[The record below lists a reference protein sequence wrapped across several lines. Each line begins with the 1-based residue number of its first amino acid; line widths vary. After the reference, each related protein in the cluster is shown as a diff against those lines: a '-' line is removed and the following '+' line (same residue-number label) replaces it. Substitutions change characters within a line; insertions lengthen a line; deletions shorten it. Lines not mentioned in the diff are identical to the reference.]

1 MEVVHVG
8 LAAGPGSLP
17 SPGRTSP
24 VRTRAATRTVAANPP
39 RILGL
44 LVGLK
49 RNRGAMAVLLSCW
62 LSGDGGDAR
71 VWPRPVCVG
80 PPFGCCWVERLAVV
94 VTAGSLDRVGWMPVV
109 TG

>member
-44 LVGLK
+44 LAGLK

-62 LSGDGGDAR
+62 LRGDGGDAR
-71 VWPRPVCVG
+71 VWPRPSVWGLLSVAAGWSAWPSWSLLAAWTGSVG
-80 PPFGCCWVERLAVV
+80 CRL
-94 VTAGSLDRVGWMPVV
+94 
-109 TG
+109 

>member
-62 LSGDGGDAR
+62 LSGDGGGGRSGGSRRRSHGASFR
-71 VWPRPVCVG
+71 RLVG
-80 PPFGCCWVERLAVV
+80 GAPGPSWLA
-94 VTAGSLDRVGWMPVV
+94 AGSLDRPGW
-109 TG
+109 